1 MSFCEATIKGPFL
14 VFARDMVSA
23 NVIVLRM
30 KMMTRFSSVNASL
43 DIKKPEVKGSF
54 NF

>member
-1 MSFCEATIKGPFL
+1 MSFCEATIIRPFL